1 MTSANVFNWTVA
13 NASPSLNANAVN
25 SGSKAEK
32 SAQSFLFA
40 SMMSPNYS
48 ASMPVSSTGGN
59 DSSWG
64 NGETSFAT
72 VDAYESNSRRNTFVS
87 SEQKNPIEK
96 RVEELSDTFSD
107 FEEDVREEVA
117 EILGVDKDRVTEAME
132 LLGLTVF
139 DLLNPQNLASLA
151 MELTG
156 STDSCELIMRPEFM
170 ELMQAMDSAAEELM
184 QNMELPMQQLK
195 DVVSQIQSFMNRE
208 ETFGT
213 VSAQPQEVSSEE
225 ISSEEAVSG
234 LEDEEGLGEGEFLS
248 EEEMELDT
256 QRFFAEEDPE
266 VDDGYEDW
274 QDAIETDDDVDYE
287 FMEAEGEDDFS
298 EDFNESWDG
307 EDASSFLRENKD
319 RNSSQIS
326 DSVSGM
332 QHVVNETGVQN
343 SFEVPQA
350 DSGYSSVDALEIIKQ
365 VVEKIKL
372 CVTEK
377 ISSMEMQLNP
387 EHLGKVTLQVSNA
400 EGEINARIIAAN
412 EAVKNALE
420 TQMTLLKE
428 QMNEAGMKV
437 NAIEVT
443 VSAHGFEKNLEQ
455 NQGQDE
461 RRGEEQNQNMNR
473 RRNINLSALDD
484 LMGLMS
490 EEEALIAQI
499 MKDNGNSVDLSA

>member
-1 MTSANVFNWTVA
+1 MTSANVFNWTAA
-13 NASPSLNANAVN
+13 NAGPSLNANAVN

-48 ASMPVSSTGGN
+48 ASMPVSSAGRD
-59 DSSWG
+59 DSSLDSRK
-64 NGETSFAT
+64 TSFAS
-72 VDAYESNSRRNTFVS
+72 VDAYGSYSYRNAYVS
-87 SEQKNPIEK
+87 TEQKNPVEE

-107 FEEDVREEVA
+107 FEEGVKEEVA
-117 EILGVDKDRVTEAME
+117 GILGVDEDQVTEAME

-156 STDSCELIMRPEFM
+156 STDACELIMRPEFM
-170 ELMQAMDSAAEELM
+170 ELMQAMDLAAEELM

-195 DVVSQIQSFMNRE
+195 DVVSQIQSFLNRE
-208 ETFGT
+208 ETFAD
-213 VSAQPQEVSSEE
+213 VSAQL
-225 ISSEEAVSG
+225 EANVSG

-274 QDAIETDDDVDYE
+274 QDAIETEDDVDYE
-287 FMEAEGEDDFS
+287 FMEAEEEEDFP

-307 EDASSFLRENKD
+307 EDASSFLQENKD

-332 QHVVNETGVQN
+332 QHVVNETVVQN

-350 DSGYSSVDALEIIKQ
+350 DSSYSSVDALEIMEQ
-365 VVEKIKL
+365 VVEKLKL

-387 EHLGKVTLQVSNA
+387 EHLGKVTIQVSTA

-420 TQMTLLKE
+420 AQMTLLKE

-455 NQGQDE
+455 NQSRDE
-461 RRGEEQNQNMNR
+461 RREEEQNQNMNR
-473 RRNINLSALDD
+473 RRNINLSALDE

-490 EEEALIAQI
+490 EEEALVAQI
-499 MKDNGNSVDLSA
+499 MRDNGNSVDLSA